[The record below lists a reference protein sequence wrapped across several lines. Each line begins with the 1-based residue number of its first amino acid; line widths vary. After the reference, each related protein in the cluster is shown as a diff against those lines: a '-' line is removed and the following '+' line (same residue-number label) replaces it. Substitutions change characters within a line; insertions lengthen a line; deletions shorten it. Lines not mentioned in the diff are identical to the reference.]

1 MRKKTI
7 ILNID
12 KNDINMK
19 KIIIPLMLVI
29 SGSLFSQVSIG
40 TGSQETN
47 RWTFG
52 GGIGV
57 GFGSN
62 SAFYLQASPRV
73 GYKITDDLEGG
84 VVGSVSWQTSDYYK
98 STMFGVGPFVN
109 YYIARSFYVGANLQQ
124 YFINYKDKFYDYKVN
139 EQETAL
145 YLGGGYMQR
154 IGSNSFMQLGLM
166 YNVLWKENS
175 SVFSS
180 GLVPNIGFV
189 VGL

>member
-1 MRKKTI
+1 
-7 ILNID
+7 
-12 KNDINMK
+12 MK
-19 KIIIPLMLVI
+19 KFIIPVMLMI
-29 SGSLFSQVSIG
+29 SGSVFSQITTSAPVAV
-40 TGSQETN
+40 TN

-52 GGIGV
+52 GGIGL

-62 SAFYLQASPRV
+62 SSFYLQASPRV
-73 GYKITDDLEGG
+73 GYRLTEDLEAG

-98 STMFGVGPFVN
+98 STMFGVGPFAN
-109 YYIARSFYVGANLQQ
+109 YYFARSFYVGANLQQ

-154 IGSNSFMQLGLM
+154 IGGNSFMQLGVM

-175 SVFSS
+175 SAFSS
-180 GLVPNIGFV
+180 GLVPSIGFV

>member
-1 MRKKTI
+1 
-7 ILNID
+7 
-12 KNDINMK
+12 MK
-19 KIIIPLMLVI
+19 KLIIPLFVI
-29 SGSLFSQVSIG
+29 MSGSVFSQVAIG
-40 TGSQETN
+40 TESQNNN

-52 GGIGV
+52 GGIGL

-73 GYKITDDLEGG
+73 GYGLTDDLEAG
-84 VVGSVSWQTSDYYK
+84 VVGSVSWQTSDFYK
-98 STMFGVGPFVN
+98 STMFGVGPFAN
-109 YYIARSFYVGANLQQ
+109 YYFARSFYVGANLQQ
-124 YFINYKDKFYDYKVN
+124 YFINYKDKYYDYKVN

-154 IGSNSFMQLGLM
+154 IGGNSFMQLGVM
-166 YNVLWKENS
+166 YNVLWRENS
-175 SVFSS
+175 SIFSS

>member
-1 MRKKTI
+1 
-7 ILNID
+7 
-12 KNDINMK
+12 MK
-19 KIIIPLMLVI
+19 KFIIPMMLVI

-40 TGSQETN
+40 TGSQQNN

-154 IGSNSFMQLGLM
+154 IGGNSFMQLGLM

>member
-1 MRKKTI
+1 
-7 ILNID
+7 
-12 KNDINMK
+12 MK
-19 KIIIPLMLVI
+19 KFIIPLMLMI

-40 TGSQETN
+40 TGSQQNN

-84 VVGSVSWQTSDYYK
+84 VVGSISWQTSDYYK

-154 IGSNSFMQLGLM
+154 IGANSFMQLGLM